1 MGRILL
7 RINGTDIQTGGGGT
21 QNPQAQITHTNTH
34 THTHTW
40 VHYLYNNVKL
50 TGSATSCSRNHW

>member
-34 THTHTW
+34 THTHTHMSTLF
-40 VHYLYNNVKL
+40 VQ
-50 TGSATSCSRNHW
+50 